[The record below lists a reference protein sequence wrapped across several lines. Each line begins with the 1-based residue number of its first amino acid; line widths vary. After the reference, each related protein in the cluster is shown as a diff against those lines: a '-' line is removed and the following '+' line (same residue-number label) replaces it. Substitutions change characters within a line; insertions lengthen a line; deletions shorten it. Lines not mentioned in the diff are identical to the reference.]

1 MKIKIGTKKKMLKVK
16 EVRIVEK
23 KSQSGN
29 NYKILE
35 VEFAN
40 GYVFVSN
47 NNKGYI
53 RPDTEFCINMNQQ

>member
-1 MKIKIGTKKKMLKVK
+1 MLKVK

-23 KSQSGN
+23 ISQSGN